1 MSRSIFKLTEFQIN
15 STGVD
20 GGHFYVIAE
29 VEYQARS
36 RKLVVYFKDKSDER
50 KLHGLDEMIVEGN
63 LIDDSNQYSL
73 NLLNSIL
80 ID

>member
-1 MSRSIFKLTEFQIN
+1 MLRSKFKLTDYRIN

-20 GGHFYVIAE
+20 GGHFYVISE
-29 VEYQARS
+29 VEYQSRT

-50 KLHGLDEMIVEGN
+50 KLNDLEEMIVEGN
-63 LIDDSNQYSL
+63 LTDDGDQYSL
-73 NLLNSIL
+73 NLLDSIL